1 MTEITASY
9 LSGIRDRMKEI
20 LKPSRYEHT
29 LGVAYTAACMG
40 MVHGVDPLRCELAG
54 LLHDCAKNMTDE
66 ELLKACAG
74 AGILLSDEEK
84 ALPQILH
91 AVYGAYLVR
100 EKYKIT
106 DAELTS
112 AVRWHTTGKEEMS
125 MLEKIIYIADFI
137 EPLRD
142 KAECLPEARKLAF
155 TDLDACMYMILK
167 NTVEYL
173 EKSFVPVEKH
183 TLKAYQYY
191 KEILSKRGK

>member
-1 MTEITASY
+1 MTDITASF
-9 LSGIRDRMKEI
+9 LTEIRGRMKEI

-40 MVHGVDPLRCELAG
+40 MVHGVDPLLCELAG

-66 ELLKACAG
+66 ELLEACTD
-74 AGILLSDEEK
+74 AGILLSEEEK
-84 ALPQILH
+84 ELPQILH
-91 AVYGAYLVR
+91 SIYGAYLVAD
-100 EKYKIT
+100 KYGIS
-106 DAELTS
+106 DAEIQN
-112 AVRWHTTGKEEMS
+112 AIRWHTTGKEEMS

-142 KAECLPEARKLAF
+142 KASCLPEARKLAF
-155 TDLDACMYMILK
+155 TDLDACMYVILK

-173 EKSFVPVEKH
+173 EKNSVPVEKH

-191 KEILSKRGK
+191 KSILSKRGE